1 MIVWTKTLRICL
13 AGFIFVCEYTD
24 ADGWVDGWA
33 DGELLNKGGEFC
45 FNIAMGNL
53 TWRPDKRDIYHNIHF
68 TII

>member
-45 FNIAMGNL
+45 FNIAMCIL
-53 TWRPDKRDIYHNIHF
+53 T
-68 TII
+68 